1 MKKYLVNYTE
11 TFTGQIEV
19 EADNEEMANN
29 KVCGMIDSG
38 KLNPAE
44 KYDGHEVTVDFV
56 REIEFN
62 PLKVPLMEINKI
74 MFGKEA

>member
-29 KVCGMIDSG
+29 KVCEMIDSDE
-38 KLNPAE
+38 LVPTE
-44 KYDGHEVTVDFV
+44 CYDGHDITVDFA
-56 REIEFN
+56 
-62 PLKVPLMEINKI
+62 ME
-74 MFGKEA
+74 A

>member
-29 KVCGMIDSG
+29 KVCEMIDSNE
-38 KLNPAE
+38 LVLSE
-44 KYDGHEVTVDFV
+44 LYDGHEVTVNFA
-56 REIEFN
+56 
-62 PLKVPLMEINKI
+62 
-74 MFGKEA
+74 KEVK

>member
-29 KVCGMIDSG
+29 IVCEMIDSDE
-38 KLNPAE
+38 LVPTE
-44 KYDGHEVTVDFV
+44 RYDGHEVTVDFV
-56 REIEFN
+56 RS
-62 PLKVPLMEINKI
+62 
-74 MFGKEA
+74 A

>member
-29 KVCGMIDSG
+29 KVCEMIDSDE
-38 KLNPAE
+38 LIPSE
-44 KYDGHEVTVDFV
+44 RYDGHEITVDFA
-56 REIEFN
+56 
-62 PLKVPLMEINKI
+62 
-74 MFGKEA
+74 KEEK